1 MARNRLRALNG
12 GTPGRFINFH
22 GALPAGGWTLD
33 QINQIM
39 GAAHRA
45 IPDDIKNAN
54 PFNQANYDAAMIA
67 WLNTLPHQQT
77 VIPGLAAASVFR
89 SQIVLDQ

>member
-1 MARNRLRALNG
+1 
-12 GTPGRFINFH
+12 
-22 GALPAGGWTLD
+22 
-33 QINQIM
+33 M

-54 PFNQANYDAAMIA
+54 PFNQANYDAAMIS

-77 VIPGLAAASVFR
+77 VILGLAAASVFR
-89 SQIVLDQ
+89 S